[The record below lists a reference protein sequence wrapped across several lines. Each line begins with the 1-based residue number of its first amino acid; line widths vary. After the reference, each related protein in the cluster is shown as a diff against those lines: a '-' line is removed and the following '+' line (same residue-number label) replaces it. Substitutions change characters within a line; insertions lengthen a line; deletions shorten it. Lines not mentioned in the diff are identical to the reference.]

1 LPVKSYHSYNSY
13 LKEVAYICEISI
25 ELSTHIARHTFATTI
40 CLDHDV
46 PIETVSRLLGH
57 SNIRTTQIY
66 AKVSKKK
73 ISNNM
78 TELEKKL
85 FASDGSLK
93 VEKAAVVPADEKLSA
108 TG

>member
-1 LPVKSYHSYNSY
+1 
-13 LKEVAYICEISI
+13 
-25 ELSTHIARHTFATTI
+25 
-40 CLDHDV
+40 LDNDV

-93 VEKAAVVPADEKLSA
+93 IDKAAMLPSGEKLSA